1 MVGSFTKT
9 HGGKAAGL
17 GRKITISVLDASNL
31 THLGDLQVKI
41 ACKEL
46 NLGLEKWV
54 KDTNLEVVNIL
65 IVLVFMSMHR
75 ITKEM
80 STEGEERE
88 REELEQRNSNTKSQT
103 DL

>member
-1 MVGSFTKT
+1 M
-9 HGGKAAGL
+9 
-17 GRKITISVLDASNL
+17 GRKITTSVLDASNL

-88 REELEQRNSNTKSQT
+88 RERGARAEKLQY
-103 DL
+103 